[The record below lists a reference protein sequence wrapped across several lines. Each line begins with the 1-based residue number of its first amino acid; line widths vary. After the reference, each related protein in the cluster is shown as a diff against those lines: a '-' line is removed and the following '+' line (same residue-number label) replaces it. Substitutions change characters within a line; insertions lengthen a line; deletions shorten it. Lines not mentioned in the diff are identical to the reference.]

1 MISSLLPIPNRQALL
16 LFSTLSFL
24 FFYSCTSDS
33 SDDIIQITDFPEPT
47 PLEGERL
54 LENEMGLFSVHSFRD
69 TLLITRQAPPYF
81 KAYNSDLKL
90 LADFGDQG
98 GGPGE
103 FENLPFLF
111 DLNTL
116 EDNPALAIDYHRG
129 SRNLTGIDISKSI
142 AQYETSVVFNHT
154 LPAELASTIN
164 VYSTQD
170 QSKLFG
176 IYDDRLEQQLDERR
190 GAFLL
195 DSNSEDFE
203 LIKLHNLEITPYDIM
218 AETNL
223 NANFTAINQQRNQ
236 AVIVSRF
243 YPLLEIIDLESGNIV
258 QQFKTDKN
266 PPDTKF
272 NLDSFNSDELT
283 SYYQYV
289 NTTSEHIYL
298 LYNGFEEHKMNEPQQ
313 RVIQILS
320 WAGEPIARYTIP
332 AEYDIQLFTV
342 DESAQRIFAV
352 SHTRDALF
360 KFDLPDH

>member
-1 MISSLLPIPNRQALL
+1 MLNIQALSIL
-16 LFSTLSFL
+16 STLFFL
-24 FFYSCTSDS
+24 FIYSCTPDNSGDM
-33 SDDIIQITDFPEPT
+33 IRIADFPEPM

-54 LENEMGLFSVHSFRD
+54 LDDEMGLFSVHAFRD
-69 TLLITRQAPPYF
+69 TLLITRQASPYF
-81 KAYNSDLKL
+81 KAYDANLNL
-90 LADFGDQG
+90 LADFGEQG

-111 DLNTL
+111 DLNTF
-116 EDNPALAIDYHRG
+116 EENSAIAIDYHRG

-142 AQYETSVVFNHT
+142 TQNETSVLFNHT
-154 LPAELASTIN
+154 LPAELTPTIN

-170 QSKLFG
+170 QSKLLG

-190 GAFLL
+190 GAYLL
-195 DSNSEDFE
+195 DPNSEDYE
-203 LIKLHNLEITPYDIM
+203 LIQLHNLEITPYDIM

-243 YPLLEIIDLESGNIV
+243 YPLLEIIDLESGNVV
-258 QQFKTDKN
+258 QQIKTEKN
-266 PPDTKF
+266 PPNTKF

-289 NTTSEHIYL
+289 NTTSEYIYL

-313 RVIQILS
+313 RNIQILS
-320 WAGEPIARYTIP
+320 WTGEPIARYTIP
-332 AEYDIQLFTV
+332 EEYDIQLFTV
-342 DESAQRIFAV
+342 DESARRILAV

-360 KFDLPDH
+360 TFDLPEH